1 MDDALVNQVN
11 VITKHYK
18 LTFDV
23 NYKCYSSLCSSSL
36 NFQSKL
42 VRILVN
48 VLHAI
53 SLSISLGLPKGR
65 LLSFGEVVF
74 DGLAFI
80 GAFSWLVGKLS
91 LFPSEQ
97 A

>member
-1 MDDALVNQVN
+1 MDDALVLNQVN

-23 NYKCYSSLCSSSL
+23 KYKCYSSLCSSSL

-48 VLHAI
+48 VLHA
-53 SLSISLGLPKGR
+53 ISLGLPKGR